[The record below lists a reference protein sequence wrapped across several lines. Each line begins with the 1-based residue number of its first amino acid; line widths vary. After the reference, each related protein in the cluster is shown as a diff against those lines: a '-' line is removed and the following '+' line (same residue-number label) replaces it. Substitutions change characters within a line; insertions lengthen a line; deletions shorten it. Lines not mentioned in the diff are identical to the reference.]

1 MLKLTKYEKNS
12 YVDGK
17 KISEKG
23 LSPVFIIKADSNNI
37 LRIETNYN
45 INNLDLVVGKID
57 ITKYITDISYEDVN
71 GWITL
76 IDSDFKVVLNRVK
89 NEYNI
94 LLNLETNEFEL
105 ENIYIIDESVKF
117 EK

>member
-1 MLKLTKYEKNS
+1 MTKYEKNS